1 MHLARLIALISI
13 LFLVGCSAIRQSIT
27 STTPV
32 VKPSPPAELLDL
44 PRRMQIRCSSNP
56 DLNQGSGVYVWELPG
71 LTPAD
76 SDSDY
81 YGDRGK
87 ELGTIPSCDV
97 VTAIKYVW
105 SQPDEEFYIYIKSKD
120 LEGWITLDLL
130 EPVP

>member
-44 PRRMQIRCSSNP
+44 PTTMQIKCSP
-56 DLNQGSGVYVWELPG
+56 DPDINQRGNANIWELPG
-71 LTPAD
+71 LKLTD
-76 SDSDY
+76 DSDY
-81 YGDRGK
+81 YGDRGQR
-87 ELGTIPSCDV
+87 LGSLPFCTSV
-97 VTAIKYVW
+97 RAIKQIW
-105 SQPDEEFYIYIKSKD
+105 SQSDKEFYIYIRANN